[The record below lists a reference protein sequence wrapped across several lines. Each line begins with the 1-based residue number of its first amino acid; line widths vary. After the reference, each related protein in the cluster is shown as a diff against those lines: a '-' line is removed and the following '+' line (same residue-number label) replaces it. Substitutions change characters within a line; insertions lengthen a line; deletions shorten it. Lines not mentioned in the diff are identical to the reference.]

1 MANIDK
7 IVEEILSEARKTAA
21 EKKDAAKA
29 EAAEII
35 SSAEEE
41 CKKLEAEMTAKAEQ
55 DKKNASDRAKSSAQL
70 KKRQMLLNAR
80 QEIISDVL
88 DKAYNSI
95 FALDDKTYFQM
106 LEKMLKKY
114 SLAKDGEI
122 YFSKKDLDR
131 MPAGF
136 EDIISNA
143 AKENGGSLK
152 LSKESKPID
161 GGFILVY
168 GGVEEN
174 CSIQTMFHTERE
186 YLADKVY
193 QTLFL

>member
-21 EKKDAAKA
+21 EKKEAANA
-29 EAAEII
+29 EASKII
-35 SSAEEE
+35 SSAQEE
-41 CKKLEAEMTAKAEQ
+41 CKKLESDIAAKAEQ

-70 KKRQMLLNAR
+70 KKRQMILNAR

-88 DKAYNSI
+88 VKAYDSI

-122 YFSKKDLDR
+122 YFSKKDLNR
-131 MPAGF
+131 MPADF
-136 EDIISNA
+136 EDKISNA
-143 AKENGGSLK
+143 AKQNGGSLK
-152 LSKESKPID
+152 LSKDSRPID

-174 CSIQTMFHTERE
+174 CSIQTMFHTEKE
-186 YLADKVY
+186 YLADKVHEI
-193 QTLFL
+193 LFL

>member
-7 IVEEILSEARKTAA
+7 IVEEILNEARKTAV
-21 EKKDAAKA
+21 EKKDAANA
-29 EAAEII
+29 EASEIVD
-35 SSAEEE
+35 SAKAE
-41 CKKLEAEMTAKAEQ
+41 CKKLESEIAAKAEQ

-70 KKRQMLLNAR
+70 KKRQMILNAR
-80 QEIISDVL
+80 QEIISDIL
-88 DKAYNSI
+88 AKAYNSI

-131 MPAGF
+131 MPADF
-136 EDIISNA
+136 EDTISSV

-152 LSKESKPID
+152 LSKESRPID

-186 YLADKVY
+186 YLADKVHEI
-193 QTLFL
+193 LFL